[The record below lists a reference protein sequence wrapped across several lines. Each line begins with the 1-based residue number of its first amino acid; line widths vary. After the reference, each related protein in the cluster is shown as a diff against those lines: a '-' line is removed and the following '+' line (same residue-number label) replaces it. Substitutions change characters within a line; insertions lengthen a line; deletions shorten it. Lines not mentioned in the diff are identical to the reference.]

1 MFCFQSPFARASRG
15 IVPGSSL
22 GAKTKNARAEAS
34 SKRRGS
40 EATSEGSGSSSI
52 RYIDQEPSISEGS
65 STDTLPGIR
74 IDYLDVEPL
83 SPGARDSLTSPSGL
97 TVVLNGIDS
106 DDRRLSSRASPAS
119 CSPPSSGNGNTS
131 INVGSNVNANGNGN
145 GNGNANAGGG
155 RWRKKLLLRLR
166 ASDSSDSSNAEISSS
181 ASASASTS
189 ASVSASASAST
200 SSSPGSDR
208 TAAVTGETPDDLAT
222 GCSSSLVDEGKA
234 ARAVVAEGEE
244 EEERRP
250 SARAFLAPNDI
261 NDGASGRSTSEDLL
275 SLENGFDDGS
285 VDEEE
290 DYAEEYEEE
299 DYVEEENATEEASSL
314 PSSPAAA
321 STVALASTSTVPY
334 YDFLSVSATTMRQET
349 TSTSSPQLSDVVDT
363 DAAAANVIGVIPSS
377 RSSSVDSPAGDAR
390 AICAEGTASR
400 LDSLKSSVGDT
411 LQVPAS
417 LPAARSCPN
426 LERQS
431 TPRSSIGVSVLP
443 SIPII
448 ATTPTH
454 APAPLGPRFK
464 PLEEGDIQVC
474 YFNHTRTL
482 VRKILS
488 SKFLRRWETHHLYL
502 NDACLSSKTATGF
515 LQQPIPYSSMSEV
528 RKYAVARWDPTYKN
542 CLSIVLPDGSLL
554 LQANNAYTRDQWY
567 HSILWKKSIFKYQH
581 LASMSAQ
588 EDVILRELRSMVDFA
603 LWTPLQDERVAGAPL
618 EAVARLLEESREPT
632 ARKTELEQAETGTE
646 SKREGGNEC
655 EVEDEEEENKGSSGS
670 GEERSWAE
678 SVLAVAAP
686 LLERA
691 APPASL
697 ARALARLA
705 QQHPRSPLVAALA
718 PAVTRCLK
726 HTVDF
731 GKAPDM
737 RKLLQVF
744 VAALYEG
751 NDGYDSGGCGGGER
765 AIREYIGSVHGPG
778 SDCPHPR
785 VLPNLVS
792 VCVAAIFHRFE
803 VVNRGWS
810 GIGSGSEDKSSM
822 VPPLDCYLL
831 VLNVASEYADWRPG
845 LAGLLQPV
853 PFPEEALAVKE
864 VQRSIIGCAIRRLA
878 EDPRCTVHRVL
889 LPVREP
895 RPGWIHIAAPS
906 SPACPD
912 QGELFGEMLTTLL
925 ACCCRRKRFIGSLM
939 KQAGDDCILL
949 AVRGCDAAQEALC
962 LMLEW
967 RLLPNEEARLQI
979 VNALESTTSGKTRY
993 AALCQRQRNLQEL
1006 QQKGGPRKL
1015 TLPVRATDADVA
1027 LLLGGRALGNLECLS
1042 LAFTS
1047 VTSACAEQLIKLPA
1061 LRYLNLWATQFG
1073 DAGLQMISEH
1083 LQKLQVL
1090 NLCETPV
1097 SDKGISTL
1105 ASLTSLRKLN
1115 LNSTKLS
1122 AQTFESLK
1130 KRLPALQEFD
1140 VRYTEAW

>member
-1 MFCFQSPFARASRG
+1 MFCFQSPFARSSRSVVSTASLSASK
-15 IVPGSSL
+15 SSL
-22 GAKTKNARAEAS
+22 TNAILSPTCKTSNATECN
-34 SKRRGS
+34 RRGS
-40 EATSEGSGSSSI
+40 EATSESSNSSI
-52 RYIDQEPSISEGS
+52 RYIDQEASMSGGS

-74 IDYLDVEPL
+74 ADYLDPEPL
-83 SPGARDSLTSPSGL
+83 SPGADALTSPSGI
-97 TVVLNGIDS
+97 TVMLNGTTDLNKRQIAQDENHQVALHS
-106 DDRRLSSRASPAS
+106 VPSPTKKSSS
-119 CSPPSSGNGNTS
+119 NGNS
-131 INVGSNVNANGNGN
+131 
-145 GNGNANAGGG
+145 
-155 RWRKKLLLRLR
+155 WRRKLMLRLR
-166 ASDSSDSSNAEISSS
+166 SSDSSSLNNSEALSS
-181 ASASASTS
+181 
-189 ASVSASASAST
+189 ST
-200 SSSPGSDR
+200 SSSPASES
-208 TAAVTGETPDDLAT
+208 TVEST
-222 GCSSSLVDEGKA
+222 SSSRNPRSEENGQDATTISSSSVQIDMVEGSQVA
-234 ARAVVAEGEE
+234 AASVG
-244 EEERRP
+244 
-250 SARAFLAPNDI
+250 DI
-261 NDGASGRSTSEDLL
+261 P
-275 SLENGFDDGS
+275 SLENEFSEPEEENDDD
-285 VDEEE
+285 VEDEEE
-290 DYAEEYEEE
+290 DDEEE
-299 DYVEEENATEEASSL
+299 EACNAETETEDGSSL

-321 STVALASTSTVPY
+321 STVGLTSSAVPY
-334 YDFLSVSATTMRQET
+334 YDFLSVNGGAMRQET
-349 TSTSSPQLSDVVDT
+349 TSTSSPQLSSG
-363 DAAAANVIGVIPSS
+363 ASL
-377 RSSSVDSPAGDAR
+377 RSSVESPPADTCSSYGEDSSPG
-390 AICAEGTASR
+390 I
-400 LDSLKSSVGDT
+400 DSLKPEVLEATGC
-411 LQVPAS
+411 

-431 TPRSSIGVSVLP
+431 AGCSSASGSSSP
-443 SIPII
+443 SPS
-448 ATTPTH
+448 PG
-454 APAPLGPRFK
+454 PAGPRFK
-464 PLEEGDIQVC
+464 PLEEGVIQVC
-474 YFNHTRTL
+474 YLNHTRTL

-502 NDACLSSKTATGF
+502 NDACLSSKTLTGF
-515 LQQPIPYSSMSEV
+515 LQQPVPYSSMSEV
-528 RKYAVARWDPTYKN
+528 RKYVVARWDPAYKN

-554 LQANNAYTRDQWY
+554 LQASNAYTRDQWY

-581 LASMSAQ
+581 LVSMSTR
-588 EDVILRELRSMVDFA
+588 EEVILRELRTMVDFA

-618 EAVARLLEESREPT
+618 EAVAKLLEEPNADS
-632 ARKTELEQAETGTE
+632 ETNAKIDGVV
-646 SKREGGNEC
+646 R
-655 EVEDEEEENKGSSGS
+655 DR
-670 GEERSWAE
+670 RSWAE
-678 SVLAVAAP
+678 AVLSVVAP
-686 LLERA
+686 LLEKA
-691 APPASL
+691 APPAAL

-705 QQHPRSPLVAALA
+705 QQHPRSQLVPMLG
-718 PAVTRCLK
+718 PSITRCLK

-731 GKAPDM
+731 GKSPDM

-744 VAALYEG
+744 VAALYEN
-751 NDGYDSGGCGGGER
+751 NDGEQ
-765 AIREYIGSVHGPG
+765 AIRDYISSVHGPG

-792 VCVAAIFHRFE
+792 ICVAAIFHRFE
-803 VVNRGWS
+803 VSSRVSSND
-810 GIGSGSEDKSSM
+810 DKQPSL
-822 VPPLDCYLL
+822 PPLQCYLL
-831 VLNVASEYADWRPG
+831 VLNIASEYSDWRPG
-845 LAGLLQPV
+845 LGALLQPV
-853 PFPEEALAVKE
+853 PFPEEALAMRE
-864 VQRSIIGCAIRRLA
+864 VQESVLMCVMQRLA
-878 EDPRCTVHRVL
+878 KDPRCIVHRIL

-912 QGELFGEMLTTLL
+912 RGELFGEMLTTLL
-925 ACCCRRKRFIGSLM
+925 TCCYRRKRFIASLQ

-979 VNALESTTSGKTRY
+979 VNALESTESGKERY
-993 AALCQRQRNLQEL
+993 VALCQRQKSLQEL

>member
-1 MFCFQSPFARASRG
+1 MFCFQSPFTRSSRSVVSTASLSASKSK
-15 IVPGSSL
+15 SSL
-22 GAKTKNARAEAS
+22 TNAILSPTDKTSNATECN
-34 SKRRGS
+34 RRGS
-40 EATSEGSGSSSI
+40 EATSEGSNSSI
-52 RYIDQEPSISEGS
+52 RYIDQEVSMSGGS

-74 IDYLDVEPL
+74 ADYLDPEPL
-83 SPGARDSLTSPSGL
+83 SPGADALTSPSGI
-97 TVVLNGIDS
+97 TVILNGTNGTNGTNERQIALEDES
-106 DDRRLSSRASPAS
+106 HQTALRFVPSPTKKSSNNGSSWRR
-119 CSPPSSGNGNTS
+119 
-131 INVGSNVNANGNGN
+131 
-145 GNGNANAGGG
+145 
-155 RWRKKLLLRLR
+155 KLMLRLR
-166 ASDSSDSSNAEISSS
+166 SSDSSSLNNGETRSSS
-181 ASASASTS
+181 MSP
-189 ASVSASASAST
+189 
-200 SSSPGSDR
+200 SSSPASES
-208 TAAVTGETPDDLAT
+208 TMESTL
-222 GCSSSLVDEGKA
+222 SSSRNSRSDENRQDANATATTVSSPSVQINMIGSAQVA
-234 ARAVVAEGEE
+234 AASVGDIPSLENSFSEPEENDDDVEE
-244 EEERRP
+244 EEE
-250 SARAFLAPNDI
+250 
-261 NDGASGRSTSEDLL
+261 
-275 SLENGFDDGS
+275 
-285 VDEEE
+285 DEEE
-290 DYAEEYEEE
+290 EEE
-299 DYVEEENATEEASSL
+299 ACNPETETEDGSSL

-321 STVALASTSTVPY
+321 STVGLTSSAVPY
-334 YDFLSVSATTMRQET
+334 YDFLSVNGGAMRQET
-349 TSTSSPQLSDVVDT
+349 TSTSSPQLSSGVSLRSNVESPPADT
-363 DAAAANVIGVIPSS
+363 CSS
-377 RSSSVDSPAGDAR
+377 YSEDNSPGM
-390 AICAEGTASR
+390 
-400 LDSLKSSVGDT
+400 DSLKPEGLD
-411 LQVPAS
+411 AS
-417 LPAARSCPN
+417 GCLPAARSCPN

-431 TPRSSIGVSVLP
+431 AGCSSASGSSSP
-443 SIPII
+443 SPS
-448 ATTPTH
+448 PG
-454 APAPLGPRFK
+454 PAGPRFK

-474 YFNHTRTL
+474 YLNHTRTL

-502 NDACLSSKTATGF
+502 NDACLSSKTLTGF
-515 LQQPIPYSSMSEV
+515 LQQPVPYSSMSEV
-528 RKYAVARWDPTYKN
+528 RKYVVTRWDPAYKN

-554 LQANNAYTRDQWY
+554 LQASNAYTRDQWY

-581 LASMSAQ
+581 LVSMSTW
-588 EDVILRELRSMVDFA
+588 EEVILRELRTMVDFA

-618 EAVARLLEESREPT
+618 EAVAKLLEEPS
-632 ARKTELEQAETGTE
+632 TE
-646 SKREGGNEC
+646 SDVKVEGIAR
-655 EVEDEEEENKGSSGS
+655 DR
-670 GEERSWAE
+670 RSWAE
-678 SVLAVAAP
+678 AVLSVVAP
-686 LLERA
+686 LLEKA
-691 APPASL
+691 APPAAL

-705 QQHPRSPLVAALA
+705 QQHPRSQLVPMLG
-718 PAVTRCLK
+718 PAITRCLK

-731 GKAPDM
+731 GKSPDM

-744 VAALYEG
+744 VAALYEN
-751 NDGYDSGGCGGGER
+751 NDGEQ
-765 AIREYIGSVHGPG
+765 AIRDYILSVHGPG

-792 VCVAAIFHRFE
+792 ICVAAIFHRFE
-803 VVNRGWS
+803 V
-810 GIGSGSEDKSSM
+810 SSR
-822 VPPLDCYLL
+822 VSSNKHKPPSLPPLQCYLL
-831 VLNVASEYADWRPG
+831 VLNIASEYADWRPG
-845 LAGLLQPV
+845 LGALLQPV
-853 PFPEEALAVKE
+853 PFPEEALAMRE
-864 VQRSIIGCAIRRLA
+864 VQESVLMCVMQRLA
-878 EDPRCTVHRVL
+878 KDPRCTVHRVL

-912 QGELFGEMLTTLL
+912 RGELFGEMLTTLL
-925 ACCCRRKRFIGSLM
+925 ACCCRRKRFIASLL

-967 RLLPNEEARLQI
+967 RLLANEEARLQI
-979 VNALESTTSGKTRY
+979 VNALESTESGKERY
-993 AALCQRQRNLQEL
+993 AALCQRQKNLQEL

>member
-1 MFCFQSPFARASRG
+1 MFCFQSPFTRTSRVL
-15 IVPGSSL
+15 VPTAPLSSNK
-22 GAKTKNARAEAS
+22 AKTS
-34 SKRRGS
+34 STSAILSAISKSSSTTDCRRRGS
-40 EATSEGSGSSSI
+40 EATSEGSGSSI
-52 RYIDQEPSISEGS
+52 RYIDQEPSMSGGS

-74 IDYLDVEPL
+74 ADYLDTEPL
-83 SPGARDSLTSPSGL
+83 SPGPDSLTSPSGV
-97 TVVLNGIDS
+97 TVVLNGTGGAN
-106 DDRRLSSRASPAS
+106 DRQILLEDGQQEARSSSSSRSSPTRK
-119 CSPPSSGNGNTS
+119 SSGT
-131 INVGSNVNANGNGN
+131 GS
-145 GNGNANAGGG
+145 

-166 ASDSSDSSNAEISSS
+166 SNESSDSYNGEACSSSTSPSPASDSVADSSS
-181 ASASASTS
+181 ARNNRRPGAALAAGSSPSVLIDVIGSKQRSRGLGPPAAASAS
-189 ASVSASASAST
+189 
-200 SSSPGSDR
+200 
-208 TAAVTGETPDDLAT
+208 
-222 GCSSSLVDEGKA
+222 
-234 ARAVVAEGEE
+234 
-244 EEERRP
+244 
-250 SARAFLAPNDI
+250 DI
-261 NDGASGRSTSEDLL
+261 L
-275 SLENGFDDGS
+275 SLENGFS
-285 VDEEE
+285 EP
-290 DYAEEYEEE
+290 
-299 DYVEEENATEEASSL
+299 EEENEEGEDGCNQETETEDGSSL

-321 STVALASTSTVPY
+321 STVGLASSTVPY
-334 YDFLSVSATTMRQET
+334 YDFLSVNGGAMRQEA
-349 TSTSSPQLSDVVDT
+349 TSTSSPQLSSVT
-363 DAAAANVIGVIPSS
+363 SL
-377 RSSSVDSPAGDAR
+377 RSSVESPPADTCSSFGGDSSPG
-390 AICAEGTASR
+390 I
-400 LDSLKSSVGDT
+400 DSLKPESLD
-411 LQVPAS
+411 VPGC

-431 TPRSSIGVSVLP
+431 AGCSSTSGSSSP
-443 SIPII
+443 SPS
-448 ATTPTH
+448 PG
-454 APAPLGPRFK
+454 PAGPRFK

-474 YFNHTRTL
+474 YLNHTRTL

-502 NDACLSSKTATGF
+502 NDACLSSKTPTGF
-515 LQQPIPYSSMSEV
+515 LQQAVLYSSMSEV

-554 LQANNAYTRDQWY
+554 LQASNAYTRDQWY
-567 HSILWKKSIFKYQH
+567 HSILWKKNIFKYQH
-581 LASMSAQ
+581 LVSVSTR
-588 EDVILRELRSMVDFA
+588 EEVILRELRSMVDFA

-618 EAVARLLEESREPT
+618 EAVAKLLEEPS
-632 ARKTELEQAETGTE
+632 A
-646 SKREGGNEC
+646 
-655 EVEDEEEENKGSSGS
+655 EEN
-670 GEERSWAE
+670 EEKFEKSAMEEVRSDRRSWAE
-678 SVLAVAAP
+678 AVLSVAAP
-686 LLERA
+686 LLEKA
-691 APPASL
+691 APPAGL
-697 ARALARLA
+697 ARALAKLA
-705 QQHPRSPLVAALA
+705 QQHPRSPLVSLLS
-718 PAVTRCLK
+718 PAITRCLK

-731 GKAPDM
+731 GKSPDM

-744 VAALYEG
+744 VAALYES
-751 NDGYDSGGCGGGER
+751 NDGEQ
-765 AIREYIGSVHGPG
+765 AIRSYIASVHGPG

-792 VCVAAIFHRFE
+792 ICVAAIFHRFE
-803 VVNRGWS
+803 VANCGLQN
-810 GIGSGSEDKSSM
+810 EDKP
-822 VPPLDCYLL
+822 VTLPPLDCYLL

-845 LAGLLQPV
+845 LGALLQPV

-864 VQRSIIGCAIRRLA
+864 VQESVLMCVMQRLA
-878 EDPRCTVHRVL
+878 KDPRCTVHRVL

-979 VNALESTTSGKTRY
+979 VNALESTPSGKNRY
-993 AALCQRQRNLQEL
+993 LALCQRQRNLHEL
-1006 QQKGGPRKL
+1006 QQKGGPKKL

>member
-1 MFCFQSPFARASRG
+1 MFCFQSPFTRTSRG
-15 IVPGSSL
+15 VGSTASLSKSSL
-22 GAKTKNARAEAS
+22 VNAILS
-34 SKRRGS
+34 PTGRRGS
-40 EATSEGSGSSSI
+40 EATSEGSNSSSI
-52 RYIDQEPSISEGS
+52 RYIDQEASMSGGS

-74 IDYLDVEPL
+74 ADYLDPEPL
-83 SPGARDSLTSPSGL
+83 SPPGTDALTSPSGI
-97 TVVLNGIDS
+97 TVVLNGNN
-106 DDRRLSSRASPAS
+106 ASKKS
-119 CSPPSSGNGNTS
+119 NGC
-131 INVGSNVNANGNGN
+131 
-145 GNGNANAGGG
+145 
-155 RWRKKLLLRLR
+155 RWRRKLLLRLR
-166 ASDSSDSSNAEISSS
+166 SNDSSSNSTNGSPSPASESS
-181 ASASASTS
+181 ASSRNPTTV
-189 ASVSASASAST
+189 SV
-200 SSSPGSDR
+200 G
-208 TAAVTGETPDDLAT
+208 
-222 GCSSSLVDEGKA
+222 
-234 ARAVVAEGEE
+234 
-244 EEERRP
+244 
-250 SARAFLAPNDI
+250 DI
-261 NDGASGRSTSEDLL
+261 P
-275 SLENGFDDGS
+275 SLENGFS
-285 VDEEE
+285 EPEEDEEE
-290 DYAEEYEEE
+290 CDA
-299 DYVEEENATEEASSL
+299 SL

-321 STVALASTSTVPY
+321 STVGLASSTVPY
-334 YDFLSVSATTMRQET
+334 YDFLSVNGGAMRQET
-349 TSTSSPQLSDVVDT
+349 TSTSSPQLSSSMRDSSAESPPADT
-363 DAAAANVIGVIPSS
+363 
-377 RSSSVDSPAGDAR
+377 RSSYGEDGSPG
-390 AICAEGTASR
+390 I
-400 LDSLKSSVGDT
+400 DSLKPEDGC
-411 LQVPAS
+411 
-417 LPAARSCPN
+417 LPVARSCPN

-431 TPRSSIGVSVLP
+431 AGSSPG
-443 SIPII
+443 
-448 ATTPTH
+448 
-454 APAPLGPRFK
+454 PAGPRFK

-474 YFNHTRTL
+474 YLNHTRTL

-502 NDACLSSKTATGF
+502 NDACLSSKTLTGF
-515 LQQPIPYSSMSEV
+515 LQQPVPYSSMSEV
-528 RKYAVARWDPTYKN
+528 RKYVVARWDPAYKN

-554 LQANNAYTRDQWY
+554 LQASNAYTRDQWY

-581 LASMSAQ
+581 LVSMSTR
-588 EDVILRELRSMVDFA
+588 EEVILRELRTMVDFA

-618 EAVARLLEESREPT
+618 EAVAKLLDEPVVDSDSDG
-632 ARKTELEQAETGTE
+632 KTEEIV
-646 SKREGGNEC
+646 RDRRN
-655 EVEDEEEENKGSSGS
+655 
-670 GEERSWAE
+670 WAE
-678 SVLAVAAP
+678 AVLSVVAP
-686 LLERA
+686 LLEKA
-691 APPASL
+691 APPPAL
-697 ARALARLA
+697 ARVLARLA
-705 QQHPRSPLVAALA
+705 QLHPRSQLVPALG
-718 PAVTRCLK
+718 PAITRCLK

-731 GKAPDM
+731 GKSPDM

-744 VAALYEG
+744 VAALYEN
-751 NDGYDSGGCGGGER
+751 NDGEQ
-765 AIREYIGSVHGPG
+765 AIRDYISSVHGPG

-792 VCVAAIFHRFE
+792 ICVAAIFHRFE
-803 VVNRGWS
+803 VSSRVSSN
-810 GIGSGSEDKSSM
+810 EDKPPSL
-822 VPPLDCYLL
+822 PPLQCYLL

-845 LAGLLQPV
+845 LGALLQPV
-853 PFPEEALAVKE
+853 PFPEEALAMRD
-864 VQRSIIGCAIRRLA
+864 VQESVLMCVMERLA
-878 EDPRCTVHRVL
+878 KDPRCTVHRVL

-912 QGELFGEMLTTLL
+912 RGELFGEMLTTLL
-925 ACCCRRKRFIGSLM
+925 ACCCRRKRFIASLL

-967 RLLPNEEARLQI
+967 RLLANEEARLQI
-979 VNALESTTSGKTRY
+979 VNALESTESGKERY
-993 AALCQRQRNLQEL
+993 VALCQRQKNLQEL

>member
-1 MFCFQSPFARASRG
+1 MFCFQSPFTRSSRG
-15 IVPGSSL
+15 VISTASLSKSKSSL
-22 GAKTKNARAEAS
+22 TNAILS
-34 SKRRGS
+34 SAANVSESNRRGS
-40 EATSEGSGSSSI
+40 EATSEGSNSSI
-52 RYIDQEPSISEGS
+52 RYIDQEASISGGS

-74 IDYLDVEPL
+74 ADYLDPEPL
-83 SPGARDSLTSPSGL
+83 SPGADALTSPSGIM
-97 TVVLNGIDS
+97 VVLNGNNTNDQQFMLQDENHQTTRSLPSPKKLNNNGSSWRRKLMLRLRSNDS
-106 DDRRLSSRASPAS
+106 SNLNNGEIRSSSTSPSPAS
-119 CSPPSSGNGNTS
+119 ESIAESSSSSRNPHVDEGQQGGNTT
-131 INVGSNVNANGNGN
+131 V
-145 GNGNANAGGG
+145 
-155 RWRKKLLLRLR
+155 
-166 ASDSSDSSNAEISSS
+166 SSPSVQIDVIDESPQVA
-181 ASASASTS
+181 A
-189 ASVSASASAST
+189 ASVS
-200 SSSPGSDR
+200 
-208 TAAVTGETPDDLAT
+208 
-222 GCSSSLVDEGKA
+222 
-234 ARAVVAEGEE
+234 
-244 EEERRP
+244 
-250 SARAFLAPNDI
+250 DI
-261 NDGASGRSTSEDLL
+261 P
-275 SLENGFDDGS
+275 SLENGFSEPEDDNDDEE
-285 VDEEE
+285 DEEE
-290 DYAEEYEEE
+290 VSPETE
-299 DYVEEENATEEASSL
+299 TEEGSSL

-321 STVALASTSTVPY
+321 STVGLTTSAAPY
-334 YDFLSVSATTMRQET
+334 YDFLSVNGGTMRQET
-349 TSTSSPQLSDVVDT
+349 TSTSSPQLSSG
-363 DAAAANVIGVIPSS
+363 ASL
-377 RSSSVDSPAGDAR
+377 RSSVESPPADTCSSYGEDSSPGM
-390 AICAEGTASR
+390 
-400 LDSLKSSVGDT
+400 DSLKPEGLD
-411 LQVPAS
+411 AS
-417 LPAARSCPN
+417 GCLPAARSCPN

-431 TPRSSIGVSVLP
+431 AGCSSASGSSSASP
-443 SIPII
+443 SPG
-448 ATTPTH
+448 
-454 APAPLGPRFK
+454 PAGPRFK

-474 YFNHTRTL
+474 YLNHTRTL
-482 VRKILS
+482 VKKILS

-502 NDACLSSKTATGF
+502 NDACLSSKTLTGF

-528 RKYAVARWDPTYKN
+528 RKYVVARWDPAYKN

-554 LQANNAYTRDQWY
+554 LQASNAYTRDQWY

-581 LASMSAQ
+581 LVSMSSR
-588 EDVILRELRSMVDFA
+588 EEVTLRELRTMVDFA

-618 EAVARLLEESREPT
+618 EAVAKLLDEPSVEPDLDG
-632 ARKTELEQAETGTE
+632 KTEEIVHD
-646 SKREGGNEC
+646 R
-655 EVEDEEEENKGSSGS
+655 
-670 GEERSWAE
+670 RSWAE
-678 SVLAVAAP
+678 AVLAVVAP
-686 LLERA
+686 LLEKA
-691 APPASL
+691 APPA
-697 ARALARLA
+697 ALARVLAKLA
-705 QQHPRSPLVAALA
+705 QQHPRSQLVPMLS
-718 PAVTRCLK
+718 PAITRCLK

-731 GKAPDM
+731 GKSPDM

-744 VAALYEG
+744 VAALYEN
-751 NDGYDSGGCGGGER
+751 NDGEQ
-765 AIREYIGSVHGPG
+765 AIRDYISSVHGPG

-785 VLPNLVS
+785 VLPNLMS
-792 VCVAAIFHRFE
+792 ICVAAIFHRFE
-803 VVNRGWS
+803 VS
-810 GIGSGSEDKSSM
+810 GRASSNEDKPLSL
-822 VPPLDCYLL
+822 PPLHCYLL
-831 VLNVASEYADWRPG
+831 VLNIASEYADWRSG
-845 LAGLLQPV
+845 LGALLQPV
-853 PFPEEALAVKE
+853 PFPEEALAVRE
-864 VQRSIIGCAIRRLA
+864 VQESVLMCVMQRLA
-878 EDPRCTVHRVL
+878 KDPRCTVHRVL

-912 QGELFGEMLTTLL
+912 RGELFGEMLTTLL
-925 ACCCRRKRFIGSLM
+925 ACCCRRKRFIASLL

-979 VNALESTTSGKTRY
+979 VNALESTESGKERY
-993 AALCQRQRNLQEL
+993 AALCQRQKNLQEL

>member
-1 MFCFQSPFARASRG
+1 MFCFQSPFTRASRG
-15 IVPGSSL
+15 VGSTASLSTSKAKSSL
-22 GAKTKNARAEAS
+22 VSAILSPTNKTSNNSTECN
-34 SKRRGS
+34 RRGS
-40 EATSEGSGSSSI
+40 EATSEGSNSSI
-52 RYIDQEPSISEGS
+52 RYIDQASMSGGS

-74 IDYLDVEPL
+74 ADYLDPEPL
-83 SPGARDSLTSPSGL
+83 SPGTVADALTSPSGI
-97 TVVLNGIDS
+97 TVVLNENNERQI
-106 DDRRLSSRASPAS
+106 LSQKKTQQEHVAPRCQSLPSPTNKS
-119 CSPPSSGNGNTS
+119 NGNCST
-131 INVGSNVNANGNGN
+131 GS
-145 GNGNANAGGG
+145 
-155 RWRKKLLLRLR
+155 RWRRKLLLRLR
-166 ASDSSDSSNAEISSS
+166 SNDSYNSNN
-181 ASASASTS
+181 
-189 ASVSASASAST
+189 
-200 SSSPGSDR
+200 
-208 TAAVTGETPDDLAT
+208 GEA
-222 GCSSSLVDEGKA
+222 CSSSTSPSPASESTADSSGSSRNPTRTDEGTTQGNVTA
-234 ARAVVAEGEE
+234 TTVSSPSVQIDVTESPRNDTVAVSIG
-244 EEERRP
+244 
-250 SARAFLAPNDI
+250 DI
-261 NDGASGRSTSEDLL
+261 P
-275 SLENGFDDGS
+275 SLENGFS
-285 VDEEE
+285 EPEEDEEDVCNPE
-290 DYAEEYEEE
+290 TE
-299 DYVEEENATEEASSL
+299 TEEGSSL

-321 STVALASTSTVPY
+321 STVGLASSTVPY
-334 YDFLSVSATTMRQET
+334 YDFLSVSGGAMRQET
-349 TSTSSPQLSDVVDT
+349 TSTSSPQLSSGASMRD
-363 DAAAANVIGVIPSS
+363 
-377 RSSSVDSPAGDAR
+377 SSVESPPADTCSSYGEDSSPG
-390 AICAEGTASR
+390 I
-400 LDSLKSSVGDT
+400 DSLKPEGLDT
-411 LQVPAS
+411 S
-417 LPAARSCPN
+417 GCLPVARSCPN

-431 TPRSSIGVSVLP
+431 AGCSSASGSSSP
-443 SIPII
+443 SPS
-448 ATTPTH
+448 PG
-454 APAPLGPRFK
+454 PAGPRFK

-474 YFNHTRTL
+474 YLNHTKTL

-502 NDACLSSKTATGF
+502 NDACLSSKTLTGF
-515 LQQPIPYSSMSEV
+515 FQQPVPYSSMSEV
-528 RKYAVARWDPTYKN
+528 RKYVVARWDPAYKN

-554 LQANNAYTRDQWY
+554 LQASNAYTRDQWY

-581 LASMSAQ
+581 LVSMSTR
-588 EDVILRELRSMVDFA
+588 EEVILRELRTMVDFA

-618 EAVARLLEESREPT
+618 EAVAKLLEEPAVESDSDG
-632 ARKTELEQAETGTE
+632 KTEEIV
-646 SKREGGNEC
+646 RDRRN
-655 EVEDEEEENKGSSGS
+655 
-670 GEERSWAE
+670 WAE
-678 SVLAVAAP
+678 AVLSVVAP
-686 LLERA
+686 LLEKA
-691 APPASL
+691 APPPAL

-705 QQHPRSPLVAALA
+705 QQHPRSQLVPALS
-718 PAVTRCLK
+718 PAITRCLK

-731 GKAPDM
+731 GKSPDM

-744 VAALYEG
+744 VAALYEN
-751 NDGYDSGGCGGGER
+751 NDGEQ
-765 AIREYIGSVHGPG
+765 AIRDYISSVHGPG

-792 VCVAAIFHRFE
+792 ICVAAIFHRFE
-803 VVNRGWS
+803 VSSRVSSN
-810 GIGSGSEDKSSM
+810 EDRSPLL
-822 VPPLDCYLL
+822 PPLQCYLL

-845 LAGLLQPV
+845 LGALLQPV
-853 PFPEEALAVKE
+853 PFPEEALAMKE
-864 VQRSIIGCAIRRLA
+864 VQESVLMCAMQRLA
-878 EDPRCTVHRVL
+878 KDPRCTVHRVL

-912 QGELFGEMLTTLL
+912 RGELFGEMLTTLL
-925 ACCCRRKRFIGSLM
+925 ACCCRRKRFIASLL

-967 RLLPNEEARLQI
+967 RLLANEEARLQI
-979 VNALESTTSGKTRY
+979 VNALESTESGKERY
-993 AALCQRQRNLQEL
+993 AALCQRQKNLQEL